1 MKFNQENDEL
11 ERLHLL
17 IKRKGTGTLEQ
28 LADKFGVCVNTIKN
42 RIKILKEKG
51 APIEYCRNS
60 QTYHY
65 TREVEITFFTVKT
78 VDNSKNIRGGENS
91 YNFFS
96 PSQNFWLDPFDL
108 CNRLTNNEGQ
118 SGARSFG
125 FSTFRD

>member
-91 YNFFS
+91 YNFFR
-96 PSQNFWLDPFDL
+96 QAKIFG
-108 CNRLTNNEGQ
+108 LTLL
-118 SGARSFG
+118 
-125 FSTFRD
+125 TFATG